1 MGYADDPMLKSIKV
15 GASVSDNT
23 DIDAIIVPAG
33 REILLRNL
41 RSYTITKSPTA
52 NAKIE
57 LVDSSNNILLS
68 VGITQNNGTLAEAAQ
83 TKPVVFTAGASDTF
97 LKFRTDQA
105 TGTGCDVVV
114 EAHFQYPGAE

>member
-1 MGYADDPMLKSIKV
+1 MGYADDPMLKSFKV
-15 GASVSDNT
+15 GASVADNT
-23 DIDAIIVPAG
+23 DIDALIVPAG

-41 RSYTITKSPTA
+41 RSYAITTSPTA

-57 LVDSSNNILLS
+57 LVNSSNTVLLS
-68 VGITQNNGTLAEAAQ
+68 VAITQANGTLAEAAQ
-83 TKPVVFTAGASDTF
+83 TKPVIFTAGASDTF

-105 TGTGCDVVV
+105 TGAGCDVVI